1 MTESTPKDKSEEKD
15 KKAEKAAKKA
25 DAKDAAPKAKK
36 QLPKFVV
43 PLVCAVVA
51 LAVGLCGGYFA
62 FGGAQGGASGSL
74 SGKTT
79 VKKAELDSTIATYT
93 YKGKTYK
100 VSARDVVNSTSS
112 LSSQKQDDGTY
123 KLPSVDGVLSY
134 ARSAIIQQEA
144 EAKGIKVSEKDMKSY
159 AQSTLG
165 SSDYS
170 SIASSYGMSK
180 STVKALVKQ
189 SAEMQKLRDKV
200 VKTKAGTAPTAP
212 TEPSDG
218 NTQTASADYAK
229 YIINLAGDEWDAQK
243 GTWSGKGGS
252 YETALKSYTVTVD
265 SATYE
270 AAQAAYYVAY
280 QEYSQ
285 KQTKVSSEWTEYV
298 NGLLCNATV
307 SISSL
312 IA

>member
-1 MTESTPKDKSEEKD
+1 M
-15 KKAEKAAKKA
+15 
-25 DAKDAAPKAKK
+25 
-36 QLPKFVV
+36 
-43 PLVCAVVA
+43 
-51 LAVGLCGGYFA
+51 
-62 FGGAQGGASGSL
+62 
-74 SGKTT
+74 
-79 VKKAELDSTIATYT
+79 
-93 YKGKTYK
+93 
-100 VSARDVVNSTSS
+100 
-112 LSSQKQDDGTY
+112 
-123 KLPSVDGVLSY
+123 LSY

-252 YETALKSYTVTVD
+252 YETALKSYTVTAD

-285 KQTKVSSEWTEYV
+285 KQTKVSEEWTEYV

>member
-15 KKAEKAAKKA
+15 KKAEKV
-25 DAKDAAPKAKK
+25 AKDAAPKAKK

-51 LAVGLCGGYFA
+51 FAVGLCGGYFA

-218 NTQTASADYAK
+218 NTRPRAPTMRSTSSTSPA
-229 YIINLAGDEWDAQK
+229 
-243 GTWSGKGGS
+243 TSGMPRRAPG
-252 YETALKSYTVTVD
+252 
-265 SATYE
+265 
-270 AAQAAYYVAY
+270 AARAAR
-280 QEYSQ
+280 
-285 KQTKVSSEWTEYV
+285 TRPR
-298 NGLLCNATV
+298 
-307 SISSL
+307 
-312 IA
+312 